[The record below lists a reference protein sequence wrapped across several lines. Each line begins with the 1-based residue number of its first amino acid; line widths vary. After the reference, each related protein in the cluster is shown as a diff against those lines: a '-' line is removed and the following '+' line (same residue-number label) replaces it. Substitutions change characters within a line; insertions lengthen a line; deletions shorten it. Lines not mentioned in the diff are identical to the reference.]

1 MDYAIAHGT
10 KKLTLISNSFLKPAL
25 HIYRKCGFHETA
37 LDKSYLGLEQVDNAF
52 GYLVPG
58 DRT

>member
-25 HIYRKCGFHETA
+25 HIYRKCWFQETA
-37 LDKSYLGLEQVDNAF
+37 LDKSYLVLEQTDIAF

-58 DRT
+58 DRS